1 MGDFSVIYFPF
12 FSLLRV
18 FLFFFLSGVFVL
30 TQIINVFRTIPL
42 TFKDQ
47 FIIAYGGLRGAICFS
62 LVFLLPPAVFPRK
75 KLFIT
80 AVIVVIFFTVFI
92 QVMLFLFY
100 TFCFSDRLY
109 ISSGKKNKCPNLL
122 EGTYLKYSPWSL
134 FFKKML
140 CHIGI

>member
-1 MGDFSVIYFPF
+1 MVLSSCYVTFYSFNNIIRSKCRCFRTSTGIVGDFNVILISF
-12 FSLLRV
+12 
-18 FLFFFLSGVFVL
+18 FLFLVLSFFFSGVFVL

-62 LVFLLPPAVFPRK
+62 LVFLLPPSVFPRK

-92 QVMLFLFY
+92 QVIPFLFW
-100 TFCFSDRLY
+100 TFSF
-109 ISSGKKNKCPNLL
+109 
-122 EGTYLKYSPWSL
+122 
-134 FFKKML
+134 
-140 CHIGI
+140 

>member
-1 MGDFSVIYFPF
+1 MQVRSKYRCFRTSTGIVGDFNVILISF
-12 FSLLRV
+12 FSFLY
-18 FLFFFLSGVFVL
+18 FLFFFSSGVFVL

-62 LVFLLPPAVFPRK
+62 LVFLLPPSVFPRK

-92 QVMLFLFY
+92 QVMPFFFW
-100 TFCFSDRLY
+100 TFSF
-109 ISSGKKNKCPNLL
+109 SGKV
-122 EGTYLKYSPWSL
+122 
-134 FFKKML
+134 
-140 CHIGI
+140 